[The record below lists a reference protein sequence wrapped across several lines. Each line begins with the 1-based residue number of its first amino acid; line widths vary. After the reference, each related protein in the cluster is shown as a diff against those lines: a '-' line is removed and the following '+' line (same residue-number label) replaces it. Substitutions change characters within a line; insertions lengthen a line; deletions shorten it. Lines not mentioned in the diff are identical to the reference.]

1 MRRRLPYLLITLL
14 SALVLCACWAWLGRS
29 QPLADAVTGSQR
41 LQCVSYSPFTRKQS
55 PFDVPLRLDN
65 AQLDAD
71 LALLA
76 QRFSCIRL
84 YSMTGLEAIPA
95 LARKHGL
102 DLILGAWV
110 NANPQDTDAEIRLLI
125 DAARANPD
133 VVRSVLVGNETLLR
147 REVTATQLAGL
158 IERVR
163 DNVPQPVSYAD
174 VWEFWLRHPEIAPAV
189 DFLTVH
195 LLPYWEDEPKGID
208 TALAE
213 ASLIHEDFVRRFA
226 PKAILIGET
235 GWPSQGRQRET
246 AVPSPLNQARFI
258 RGFVQQAHAQGWNY
272 NLIEAFD
279 QPWKRRSEGT
289 VGGYWGMYDADRQD
303 KGVLSGPVSNL
314 PDWPTWLL
322 LSLVLY
328 GAALL
333 LAGRGARLWLPPLAA
348 LGAGCL
354 AYQAQQVDVVSRSLA
369 EWSWA
374 VALLALNL
382 LVLAQAALSSAP
394 PRGWRQPWQA
404 RLQRLAAPLL
414 LAGGFAGAVL
424 MLGLVVDARYRGFP
438 WPALLLPAC
447 FYLLRPPAL
456 ARREG
461 QLLAGM
467 LALGI
472 PLQLWQE
479 SLSNLQALAWAL
491 TCALLAMTL
500 FQATRRN
507 PHEQNLQSQARAL
520 HDL

>member
-1 MRRRLPYLLITLL
+1 MRPRLHYLAFLLFFALLL
-14 SALVLCACWAWLGRS
+14 SASWAWLGRS
-29 QPLADAVTGSQR
+29 HPLADAIADDQR
-41 LQCVSYSPFTRKQS
+41 LQCVSYSPFGREQS
-55 PFDVPLRLDN
+55 PFDLPLRLDS

-84 YSMTGLEAIPA
+84 YSMSGLEALPA

-102 DLILGAWV
+102 TLLLGAWV
-110 NANPQDTDAEIRLLI
+110 NADPRDTEAEIRLLI
-125 DAARANPD
+125 ETARAYPD
-133 VVRSVLVGNETLLR
+133 VVRAVLVGNETLLR
-147 REVTATQLAGL
+147 REVTAAQLARL

-208 TALAE
+208 SALDE
-213 ASLIHEDFVRRFA
+213 AARVHDEFVQRFA
-226 PKAILIGET
+226 PKDILIGET

-258 RGFVQQAHAQGWNY
+258 RGFVQQAEAQGWRY

-289 VGGYWGMYDADRQD
+289 VGGYWGLFDADRAD

-314 PDWPTWLL
+314 PDWPVWLAL
-322 LSLVLY
+322 ALALY

-333 LAGRGARLWLPPLAA
+333 LAGPGTRLWLPPLAA
-348 LGAGCL
+348 LGAGCV
-354 AYQAQQVDVVSRSLA
+354 AFQAQQLAVISRSPA
-369 EWSWA
+369 EWLWGST
-374 VALLALNL
+374 LICLNL
-382 LVLAQAALSSAP
+382 LVLAQAALSATA
-394 PRGWRQPWQA
+394 RRRTWPW
-404 RLQRLAAPLL
+404 LDAPLL
-414 LAGGFAGAVL
+414 LASGFAGAVL
-424 MLGLVVDARYRGFP
+424 MLGLVLDARYRGFS
-438 WPALLLPAC
+438 WYALLFPAI
-447 FYLLRPPAL
+447 FFLLHPRPIRP
-456 ARREG
+456 REG
-461 QLLAGM
+461 RLLAGV

-479 SLSNLQALAWAL
+479 GIVNGQAVAWAL
-491 TCALLAMTL
+491 TCALLAVALMR
-500 FQATRRN
+500 AAR
-507 PHEQNLQSQARAL
+507 RAL
-520 HDL
+520 PAHSPLPKPEPCTNQ